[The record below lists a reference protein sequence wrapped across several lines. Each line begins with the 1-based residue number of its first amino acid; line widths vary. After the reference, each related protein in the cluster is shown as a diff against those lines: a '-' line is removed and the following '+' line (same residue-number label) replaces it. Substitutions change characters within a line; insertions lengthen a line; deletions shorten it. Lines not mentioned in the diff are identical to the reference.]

1 MNRPLTGIRADRKES
16 YRSIEQF
23 AGALREIISL
33 ESLDQFDAL
42 NFFDQIVPE
51 MSVKC
56 GTKDIPLYEVIDD
69 CQQEG
74 CTRWDAES
82 GFLQIVL
89 SGHTH
94 EQLLAGHVR
103 ARSTVA
109 HEAGHACLHTDQII
123 RLHGMSLTSQVAFH
137 REKYPHDACQDT
149 EWQANAFG
157 SALLMPAEGVE
168 KIFTRLGRQSAVAIA
183 EHFGVSIESATY
195 RIGTFERALGIK

>member
-16 YRSIEQF
+16 YRSIEEF
-23 AGALREIISL
+23 AGALRKMISL
-33 ESLDQFDAL
+33 EPLDQFDAL

-51 MSVKC
+51 MTVKC
-56 GTKDIPLYEVIDD
+56 GTREIPLYEVVDD

-89 SGHTH
+89 SERTH
-94 EQLLAGHVR
+94 HQLLAGHVR

-137 REKYPHDACQDT
+137 REKSPHDACQDT

-168 KIFTRLGRQSAVAIA
+168 RVFARLGRQSANAIA

-195 RIGTFERALGIK
+195 RIGTYERALGIK

>member
-1 MNRPLTGIRADRKES
+1 MNRPLTGICADRKES
-16 YRSIEQF
+16 YRSIEHS
-23 AGALREIISL
+23 AGGLRKMIGL
-33 ESLDQFDAL
+33 EPLDQFDAL
-42 NFFDQIVPE
+42 NFFDQIIPE
-51 MSVKC
+51 MTVKC
-56 GTKDIPLYEVIDD
+56 GTKDIPLYEVVDN

-94 EQLLAGHVR
+94 DMLRAGHVR

-137 REKYPHDACQDT
+137 REKSPHVACQDT

-168 KIFTRLGRQSAVAIA
+168 RIFTRLGNQSAVAIA

-195 RIGTFERALGIK
+195 RIGTYERALGIK